1 MTIRHNTQAQRPSR
15 RGFFRSFVALAT
27 LRDKGT
33 RRLAA
38 LACASAALLVGLPQL
53 FAQSAGDAKMRVVKP
68 FIGYGDVFQ
77 WSDLPEIVSQG
88 ASTEAEKD
96 PLLDYSWGG
105 DLFFEKEVW
114 QLQFAYKNV
123 RSIDVEYPTADGKL
137 QSRRV
142 WYLVYS
148 VTNTGERLKA
158 VVDDS
163 VGADVSSKRLDKD
176 NKEVVYQFP
185 ENNLVGPYK
194 PEQTVYKAGD
204 EEGAVTIVPRF
215 VFVSSSIQN
224 KLTYER
230 KGADDLFVGHVRGA
244 EAGLYYDSFQ
254 PLALVRIRQKEGRKG
269 IEILDSTRIS
279 NMKILPGQTVWGVA
293 TWTDVDPRIDK
304 FSVYVSGL
312 TNACRWELDEDESDG
327 VGASDSQ
334 VGAGRSI
341 WRKVLKINFYNPGD
355 EAHSGGKE
363 IYNNLPGE
371 LDYEWIYL

>member
-27 LRDKGT
+27 LRAKGT

-38 LACASAALLVGLPQL
+38 LVCASAALFVGLPQL

-114 QLQFAYKNV
+114 QLQFAYKNI
-123 RSIDVEYPTADGKL
+123 RSIDVDYPTPDGKL

-163 VGADVSSKRLDKD
+163 ISADVSSKRLDKD

-204 EEGAVTIVPRF
+204 EEGAVTFVPRF
-215 VFVSSSIQN
+215 VFMSATIQG
-224 KLTYER
+224 KLTYEN
-230 KGADDLFVGHVRGA
+230 KGPNNLFVGHSRGA
-244 EAGLYYDSFQ
+244 ESGLYYDSYE

-293 TWTDVDPRIDK
+293 TWTGVDPRIDK
-304 FSVYVSGL
+304 FSIYVSGL
-312 TNACRWELDEDESDG
+312 TNACRWELDEEDLEN
-327 VGASDSQ
+327 VGAADAQ
-334 VGAGRSI
+334 VGAGRAI

-371 LDYEWIYL
+371 LDYGWFYL